1 MQDLLNPGNAF
12 PAQPSPHA
20 SCVVRFQGDVWAFLS
35 YHSILPQKQE
45 PGNLQL
51 CRIVIS
57 GVKNSKQMSTTCLGS
72 RPFSWADLGG
82 WRAAPFLTKGLQE
95 EKHPECRRVTA
106 RVRSCSPLW
115 HREHESSVRDESGSH
130 FSGAS
135 LKAEWTPTE
144 WLLLP
149 HRLWF
154 FMGDSLN
161 HCCYRISH
169 GFTKAVLGMN
179 TGRQRQNRS
188 PDSPCGGWIFCCHW
202 KDGHAPLQ
210 LCQTWASEGLEII
223 HVTP

>member
-1 MQDLLNPGNAF
+1 MQDLLNPGNVF

-106 RVRSCSPLW
+106 RVRSCSPVPQRARIKCSGWERIPSLRSFPESW
-115 HREHESSVRDESGSH
+115 MDSHRVALVTSQTLGFYGG
-130 FSGAS
+130 FSKS
-135 LKAEWTPTE
+135 
-144 WLLLP
+144 LLL
-149 HRLWF
+149 
-154 FMGDSLN
+154 
-161 HCCYRISH
+161 SH
-169 GFTKAVLGMN
+169 L
-179 TGRQRQNRS
+179 
-188 PDSPCGGWIFCCHW
+188 PWIY
-202 KDGHAPLQ
+202 
-210 LCQTWASEGLEII
+210 
-223 HVTP
+223 